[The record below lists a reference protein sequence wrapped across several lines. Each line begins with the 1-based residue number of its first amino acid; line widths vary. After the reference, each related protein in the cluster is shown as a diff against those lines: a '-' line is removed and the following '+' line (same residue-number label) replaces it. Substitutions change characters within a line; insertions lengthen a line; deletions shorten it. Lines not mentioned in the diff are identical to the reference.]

1 MVADRNGDNIEYIDE
16 LGDNPIMVL
25 ENDTDKVSLVNKRLP
40 KEQQDMYIILACGE
54 LSE

>member
-1 MVADRNGDNIEYIDE
+1 MKKIIEIEYVDE
-16 LGDNPIMVL
+16 LGDSPIMVL
-25 ENDTDKVSLVNKRLP
+25 ENDAKKVLLVNKRLP